1 MFFVPPVRRH
11 SLADQ
16 VAEALLER
24 IRSGE
29 WALGAKL
36 PAETTLGPQLGV
48 GRSTV
53 REAIRQLA
61 GLGVLQTRQGAGVFV
76 VSLDVDEDWDLVLRR
91 VDITT
96 VLEARISI
104 ESEAAALAAERR
116 TPSDIRRM
124 RSALEHRA
132 GARSTIEE
140 LVDADLAFHRSILS
154 ASHNEIL
161 VGLFDD
167 FTPRQRQAMVE
178 MLRIHHEFGSDEDHG
193 AHAQVLEAI
202 VARDPE
208 RARAL
213 SRDDLKSLKLSLS

>member
-1 MFFVPPVRRH
+1 VPPIRRH

-16 VAEALLER
+16 TAEALLER

-76 VSLDVDEDWDLVLRR
+76 VSLEANDEWDLVLRR
-91 VDITT
+91 AAITT

-116 TPSDIRRM
+116 TPADIRRM
-124 RSALEHRA
+124 RRALEDR
-132 GARSTIEE
+132 ARSQATIEE

-161 VGLFDD
+161 VGMFDD
-167 FTPRQRQAMVE
+167 LTPRQRQAMVE
-178 MLRIHHEFGSDEDHG
+178 MLRIHRAFDGNEDHG
-193 AHAQVLEAI
+193 AHAQVLDAI
-202 VARDPE
+202 VARQAE
-208 RARAL
+208 HARAL
-213 SRDDLKSLKLSLS
+213 SRDHLRSLKLSLS

>member
-1 MFFVPPVRRH
+1 MPPIRRH

-16 VAEALLER
+16 TAEALLER

-76 VSLDVDEDWDLVLRR
+76 ISLDVDEDWDLVLRR
-91 VDITT
+91 ADITT

-104 ESEAAALAAERR
+104 EAEAAALAAERR

-124 RSALEHRA
+124 RRALQHREES
-132 GARSTIEE
+132 RSSIEE

-161 VGLFDD
+161 LGLFDD

-178 MLRIHHEFGSDEDHG
+178 MLRLQHEFGGNEDHG

-202 VARDPE
+202 VAREPE
-208 RARAL
+208 LARTL
-213 SRDDLKSLKLSLS
+213 SRDHLQSLRLSLS

>member
-1 MFFVPPVRRH
+1 MPPVRRH